1 MPHPRFSIPQI
12 LSWVDS
18 YYARTGTWP
27 KKTSGLVPEA
37 VGVNW
42 RMVDNAL
49 LFGLRGLE
57 GNSSLAKVLQH
68 HRGVRHKHNL
78 PLLTEDLI
86 LTWADLHRDRTG
98 AWPNENSGPVLDAP
112 GEVWVNI
119 DASLRDG
126 FRGLPGGSSLGRVLA
141 EHRGVRRRGRP
152 E

>member
-1 MPHPRFSIPQI
+1 MARPRFSVPQI
-12 LSWVDS
+12 LVLADAFH
-18 YYARTGTWP
+18 ARTGEWP
-27 KKTSGLVPEA
+27 HKTSGPVPELLSET
-37 VGVNW
+37 W
-42 RMVDNAL
+42 RKIDNAL
-49 LFGLRGLE
+49 RFGLRGLE
-57 GNSSLAKVLQH
+57 GGSSLAQLLQH
-68 HRGVRHKHNL
+68 ERAVRNKQDL